1 MSKTIRYGAAQESF
15 DALCRRVLTVAGGRV
30 GRNDL
35 ARLVADELG
44 HDGYFTATWGGFVA
58 RVVSAC
64 RAHDKTGLPMAQSF
78 GGEVVQRQLWT
89 ADEYAQS
96 IRDRR
101 KTIRAESAIIKRLR
115 AECLARHGVALSV
128 EGEQAA

>member
-1 MSKTIRYGAAQESF
+1 MTKIRYGSEQESF

-30 GRNDL
+30 ERNDL
-35 ARLVADELG
+35 AQLVADELG
-44 HDGYFTATWGGFVA
+44 RDGYFSATWGGFVA
-58 RVVSAC
+58 RVVKAC
-64 RAHDKTGLPMAQSF
+64 RAHDNTGLPLAQSF

-101 KTIRAESAIIKRLR
+101 RTIRSESAIIKRLR
-115 AECLARHGVALSV
+115 AECLARHGVALSL
-128 EGEQAA
+128 EGEAAA